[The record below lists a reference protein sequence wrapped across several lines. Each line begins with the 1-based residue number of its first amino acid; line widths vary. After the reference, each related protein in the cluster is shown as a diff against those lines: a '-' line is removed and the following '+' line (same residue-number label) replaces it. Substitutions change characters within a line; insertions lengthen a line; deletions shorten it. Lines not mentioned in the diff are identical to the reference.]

1 MAHTALDIVRGITMI
16 EEKPNRQGNLL
27 KRTAFFL
34 MIAIVCASCSGKPN
48 ADPAAGK
55 DDRTPISIM
64 APLHFPHPPSDE
76 IIAQIEALTNT
87 TLDINWVPDGIYT
100 DKMNTSLTTNSLKK
114 ATFVKHTDYIFIKNA
129 IRSDSF
135 WEIGPYLEQFP
146 NLRHLDADILAQA
159 AVDGNIY
166 GLYTERPSSRQG
178 VIIREDWL
186 DRLGMNKPSTLDEL
200 YEVIKQFTVNDPDG
214 NGKQDT
220 VGLADRNDL
229 VFGAFKTLS
238 SYFGTP
244 NNWGLSASG
253 NELIPEF
260 ETKPYKDTM
269 NFMKRLYEEKL
280 INADFA
286 VTSKEVQRDKL
297 IRGAAGVY
305 IGSMTDVQ
313 RLSDEAKQINP
324 EARFALVNR
333 IQGPAGYRVWSIP
346 NYNGL
351 YLFSKKAIR
360 TEEELL
366 DILAFFDRSMDKDV
380 ANLLR
385 YGILNKHYTLS
396 GQSVVLPEET
406 SQLRATDVGALYT
419 LMIADLSNPN
429 VLDAAEKET
438 MWELAERLSADNEK
452 FLVKDPTI
460 GLESKTYDEKSMELY
475 KIVSD
480 ATYNYILGHLSESG
494 FDDEVNRWRREG
506 GNEIAKEYMDAYF
519 MK

>member
-1 MAHTALDIVRGITMI
+1 MKS
-16 EEKPNRQGNLL
+16 EKRHGYGYYVFVLVGFVL
-27 KRTAFFL
+27 
-34 MIAIVCASCSGKPN
+34 IAIVCASCSGKPN
-48 ADPAAGK
+48 GGRTVANGE
-55 DDRTPISIM
+55 RTPISIM

-76 IIAQIEALTNT
+76 AIARIEELTNT
-87 TLDINWVPDGIYT
+87 KLDINWVPDGIYT

-129 IRSDSF
+129 IRSGSF

-146 NLRHLDADILAQA
+146 NLRHLDDDILKQS
-159 AVDGNIY
+159 AVDGKIY

-186 DRLGMNKPSTLDEL
+186 DRLGMNKPGTLDEL

-238 SYFGTP
+238 SYFGAP
-244 NNWGLSASG
+244 NNWGLSAAG
-253 NELIPEF
+253 DALIPEF

-280 INADFA
+280 INPDFA

-313 RLSDEAKQINP
+313 RLSDEARQFNP

-333 IQGPAGYRVWSIP
+333 IQGPKGYRVWSIP

-366 DILAFFDRSMDKDV
+366 DILAFFDRTMDKDV
-380 ANLLR
+380 ANLMR
-385 YGILNKHYTLS
+385 YGIENKHYTLS
-396 GQSVVLPEET
+396 GQSVLLPEET
-406 SQLRATDVGALYT
+406 SQLRVTEIGALYA

-429 VLDAAEKET
+429 VLEASEKET
-438 MWELAERLSADNEK
+438 MWALAGRLSADNEK

-460 GLESKTYDEKSMELY
+460 GLESKTYDEKSVELY

-494 FDDEVNRWRREG
+494 FGEEVNRWRREG
-506 GNEIAKEYMDAYF
+506 GNAIAKEYTDAYF
-519 MK
+519 ME